1 MIKLTRR
8 NVILSGGAAA
18 ISTASLASAQTS
30 SSQESQYNFTKP
42 EDNLEAFVK
51 VMGNLNG
58 EPVWHSAQ
66 GQIYAQRP
74 GELSIP
80 ILAVEGVRWTKFEKT
95 EDGYLMSTRDWSFYK
110 DVKTGKVIDTF
121 ENPFTG
127 KNNATRQILT
137 GVNLW
142 PMSPENGQE
151 VPGFEG
157 DAWLM
162 GKPFVLPWTVDGDDV
177 SVPMELLVKYANGAA
192 GGEIMNFM
200 VSAAQLNDP
209 ALTST
214 DTRFQWTGDSGWIR
228 WMDMGDIEGRTLWNS
243 TGRKVSSVNQ
253 LRPYFLEMAE
263 HYFPGSIADP
273 EGYEKTSY
281 TVSPPEIVSKKPE

>member
-8 NVILSGGAAA
+8 NVLLTGGAAA
-18 ISTASLASAQTS
+18 ISAASLASAQTS
-30 SSQESQYNFTKP
+30 GSQDSLYNFADPK
-42 EDNLEAFVK
+42 DNLEAFVK

-66 GQIYAQRP
+66 GQIYSQRP
-74 GELSIP
+74 GEMSIP

-95 EDGYLMSTRDWSFYK
+95 ENGYLMSTRDWSFYK

-127 KNNATRQILT
+127 ETNTTRQILT

-157 DAWLM
+157 EAWLM
-162 GKPFVLPWTVDGDDV
+162 GKPFILPWTIDGDDV

-200 VSAAQLNDP
+200 VSASQLNDP

-214 DTRFQWTGDSGWIR
+214 DTRFQWTGDSGWVR

-243 TGRKVSSVNQ
+243 TGRKVSSADE

>member
-8 NVILSGGAAA
+8 NVLLTGGAAA
-18 ISTASLASAQTS
+18 ISAASLASAQTS
-30 SSQESQYNFTKP
+30 GSQDSLYNFADPK
-42 EDNLEAFVK
+42 DNLEAFVK

-66 GQIYAQRP
+66 GQIYSQRP
-74 GELSIP
+74 GEMSIP

-95 EDGYLMSTRDWSFYK
+95 ENGYLMSTRDWSFYK

-127 KNNATRQILT
+127 ETNTTRQILT

-157 DAWLM
+157 ESWLM
-162 GKPFVLPWTVDGDDV
+162 GKPFILPWTIDGDDV

-200 VSAAQLNDP
+200 VSASQLNDP

-214 DTRFQWTGDSGWIR
+214 DTRFQWTGDSGWVR

-243 TGRKVSSVNQ
+243 TGRKVSSADE